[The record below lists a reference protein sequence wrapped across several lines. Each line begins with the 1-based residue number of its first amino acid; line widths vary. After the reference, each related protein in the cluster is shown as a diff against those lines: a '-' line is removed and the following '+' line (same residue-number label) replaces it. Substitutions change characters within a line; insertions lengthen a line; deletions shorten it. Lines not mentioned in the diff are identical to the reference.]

1 MKNHDLYKIHF
12 SVFLFGF
19 AGLFGKWIPLN
30 ALTIV
35 WGRVFFASLAFGLMF
50 LYRKQNPFKIS
61 IKTSGIYL
69 LLGGLLAFHWWS
81 FFIAIQVSTVA
92 IGLFSF
98 STFPVFTV
106 FLEPIFFKEKWN
118 PQFLFLVVLSIFGIY
133 LLIPNLSLN
142 SEYFGGITWGI
153 TSGFSFS
160 LLTIL
165 NRLLLKKQS
174 AVEISF
180 LQDFFAFLILSPFI
194 LSQIGKLTS
203 MDWLQVFILGTIFT
217 ALAHALFIGGLRT
230 VQAKQASLIA
240 NMEPVYG
247 SLFAFLLLSEKL
259 NWYQV
264 IGACLIISS
273 TIYSV
278 FLLKSRDY

>member
-12 SVFLFGF
+12 AVFLFGF

-35 WGRVFFASLAFGLMF
+35 WGRVFFASLAFGLLF
-50 LYRKQNPFKIS
+50 LFRKQNPFKIS
-61 IKTSGIYL
+61 LKTSSIYL

-106 FLEPIFFKEKWN
+106 FLEPIFFKEKWESKY
-118 PQFLFLVVLSIFGIY
+118 LFLAVLSIFGIY
-133 LLIPNLSLN
+133 LLIPNLTFN
-142 SEYFGGITWGI
+142 SEYFGGIIWGV

-165 NRLLLKKQS
+165 NRLLLKKQPPIK
-174 AVEISF
+174 VSF
-180 LQDFFAFLILSPFI
+180 FQDFFAFLILSPFI
-194 LSQIGKLTS
+194 INEIGEFS
-203 MDWLQVFILGTIFT
+203 SIDWLQMFILGTVFT
-217 ALAHALFIGGLRT
+217 ALAHVFFIAALRT
-230 VQAKQASLIA
+230 IKAKQASLIA

-247 SLFAFLLLSEKL
+247 SLFALLLLGEKL
-259 NWYQV
+259 NWSLAT
-264 IGACLIISS
+264 GASLIILS

-278 FLLKSRDY
+278 FLLKK